1 MIKKIKKNNS
11 DYSEERV
18 NETVGEIWYNKLS
31 DAKRKKIYKRYGETK
46 DPNK

>member
-1 MIKKIKKNNS
+1 MVRKIKKNNS

-18 NETVGEIWYNKLS
+18 SETVGDIWYNNLS
-31 DAKRKKIYKRYGETK
+31 DAKRKKIYKRHGKTK